1 MPENESKKRINI
13 NEATPE
19 ELKTLPSVGPAIADE
34 IIEHRTNVGPFEKRE
49 DLMEIRGI
57 SVRVYWELAD
67 RIMV

>member
-1 MPENESKKRINI
+1 MTMDGKENRINI

-19 ELKTLPSVGPAIADE
+19 ELKDLPGVGPAIADE
-34 IIEHRTNVGPFEKRE
+34 IIEHRTNVRPFEKRE

-67 RIMV
+67 KIMV